1 LKGNFNQSTSVDFN
15 IPFDTLL
22 QILLI
27 VITAVVGWM
36 IPSIIS
42 SISNIRQRPSLINYV
57 TQINNRKNKETL
69 EELKKT
75 IIDSYSRGKLNQSN
89 FDLLN
94 NRIGELFSEYNSK

>member
-1 LKGNFNQSTSVDFN
+1 VDFN

-22 QILLI
+22 QMLLI